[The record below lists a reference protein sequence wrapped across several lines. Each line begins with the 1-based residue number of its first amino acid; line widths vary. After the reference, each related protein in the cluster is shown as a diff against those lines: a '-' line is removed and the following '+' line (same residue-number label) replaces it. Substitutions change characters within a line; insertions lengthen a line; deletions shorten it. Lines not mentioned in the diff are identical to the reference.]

1 MDFISYDKIYQG
13 KDGLPKKRK
22 TPKVLQKARV
32 AISSGNYSYT
42 RHALA
47 RQGHRNISDADLKE
61 AILSGWHEAKKDEW
75 KEEYQDWNYS
85 IRGPSL
91 EGDQLRIALAIEE
104 NANVLAVIITVIN
117 LDK

>member
-75 KEEYQDWNYS
+75 KRNIKTGT
-85 IRGPSL
+85 IRSEVRL
-91 EGDQLRIALAIEE
+91 WK
-104 NANVLAVIITVIN
+104 VISFV
-117 LDK
+117 